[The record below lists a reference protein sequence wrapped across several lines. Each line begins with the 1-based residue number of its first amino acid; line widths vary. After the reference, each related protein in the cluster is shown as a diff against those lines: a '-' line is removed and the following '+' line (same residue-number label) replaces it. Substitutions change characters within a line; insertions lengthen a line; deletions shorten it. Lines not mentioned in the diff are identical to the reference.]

1 MNEWDEFSDP
11 VGADDDWDS
20 VSSLEGAEQAPKGGL
35 RDRLAA
41 AGTGVVDALTLGFA
55 DEIAAAPQSLIQG
68 RPYSEVLAERDA
80 KTRQLYG
87 DYPVTSTVA
96 GLAGGVAGGGLG
108 GAAVLGSN
116 AVRAMAPL
124 ARGAVAAGVGALEGG
139 IAGAGYSQPGDRTAG
154 AVGGALLGGGIGAAI
169 PAIGSVL
176 RNPIERIK
184 AALSPQAAQDIAT
197 SHIAKFAQR
206 DKIDPRD
213 LAAVVA
219 GKGDEAMPVDAGTNL
234 ASLGEYIAG
243 RSGEGKAIA
252 EKALATRSAG
262 QQPRIV
268 SAMRKAAGMADDAAE
283 IKADPAAMARL
294 EESLSGVADIS
305 GKADRLK
312 EILNRPSMRQSWEK
326 ARVLAGEEGEAMPS
340 VKRALE
346 QIEKGEIGELPVR
359 WLHYVKKGLDD
370 VLEPKRDPITG
381 AVVAS
386 TGKNQLQAQKR
397 TRAEFRAM
405 IKELSPSYG
414 VALDEAGDSLRA
426 REAYQL
432 GQRAF
437 STNAEKVSRQV
448 KRFSGKELEAYR
460 QGFIEAVDAGTA
472 KASDQGLDVSRRLV
486 DDAKMNA
493 IFGDK
498 AEDVIKALDSERAM
512 RGVANRITGGSQT
525 AGRQQV
531 AADIEGGGNILN
543 NPPSGMVDALF
554 RIARAISGE
563 SKPPEAA
570 LTEASKIL
578 FSNNPQLIE
587 QALLRNKN
595 ISRPVGFRPQDY
607 TSLALGAGASQNP
620 MVIEQRSR

>member
-20 VSSLEGAEQAPKGGL
+20 VSSLEGAEQAPKGGI

-108 GAAVLGSN
+108 GAAVLGSQ

-124 ARGAVAAGVGALEGG
+124 ARGAVAAGVGAIEGG

-154 AVGGALLGGGIGAAI
+154 AIGGAILGGGLGAAI

-184 AALSPQAAQDIAT
+184 AAMSPQSAQDIAT
-197 SHIAKFAQR
+197 AHIAKFAQR
-206 DKIDPRD
+206 DRIDPKE
-213 LAAVVA
+213 LAGRVA
-219 GKGDEAMPVDAGTNL
+219 GKGKEAMPVDVGTNL
-234 ASLGEYIAG
+234 ASLGEYIVG

-252 EKALATRSAG
+252 EKALYTRSAG

-268 SAMRKAAGMADDAAE
+268 SAMRKAAGMADDATE
-283 IKADPAAMARL
+283 IKADPKAMRKLVA
-294 EESLSGVADIS
+294 SLDERVPVAE
-305 GKADRLK
+305 KAGQFRSLLD
-312 EILNRPSMRQSWEK
+312 RPSLRQAWE
-326 ARVLAGEEGEAMPS
+326 RGRTLAKEEDVVVPS
-340 VKRALE
+340 VK
-346 QIEKGEIGELPVR
+346 EIQRGLKDGSVVEVETR
-359 WLHYVKKGLDD
+359 WLHYLKKGLDD
-370 VLEPKRDPITG
+370 VLEPKRDPVTG
-381 AVVAS
+381 KVVS
-386 TGKNQLQAQKR
+386 DTGKNLLAAQQG
-397 TRAEFRAM
+397 TRKEFRDM
-405 IKELSPSYG
+405 IKEMAPNYG
-414 VALDEAGDSLRA
+414 AALDEAGDSLRA

-432 GQRAF
+432 GKKAF
-437 STNAEKVSRQV
+437 SMDAKKVARQASRY
-448 KRFSGKELEAYR
+448 SGKDLDAYR

-472 KASDQGLDVSRRLV
+472 KASDQGFDVSRRLV

-531 AADIEGGGNILN
+531 AADIEQGGGVLN
-543 NPPSGMVDALF
+543 SPPNSITDALF